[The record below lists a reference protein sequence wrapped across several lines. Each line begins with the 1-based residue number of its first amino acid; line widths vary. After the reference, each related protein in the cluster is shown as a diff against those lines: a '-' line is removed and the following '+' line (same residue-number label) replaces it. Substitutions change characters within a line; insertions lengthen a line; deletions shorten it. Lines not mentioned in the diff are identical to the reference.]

1 MDGSAFNFGCASV
14 TFPFPFLCFAFTKF
28 VNGSL
33 LDELFSG
40 RRVTVAFGLGFGFH
54 FSSVCSLTVSGLGFS
69 GGFWVDGGWS
79 RGSWVDGGFWLG
91 FWSRRGGGAVGL
103 GFGVG
108 LHPVG
113 HRFAVGLRWVLG
125 FGVAVGLLWGCRGFD
140 RGVAVGL
147 GGFEVGLG
155 FWGCRGVAVGLGG
168 FEVGLGFWGCRG
180 VAVGLGLP
188 WVCRGVAMGLP
199 WVWESTAKKKKKKKN
214 EEREKE
220 NEEREKKS

>member
-1 MDGSAFNFGCASV
+1 
-14 TFPFPFLCFAFTKF
+14 
-28 VNGSL
+28 
-33 LDELFSG
+33 
-40 RRVTVAFGLGFGFH
+40 VAFGLGFGFH

-125 FGVAVGLLWGCRGFD
+125 FGVAVGLPWGCRGF
-140 RGVAVGL
+140 G
-147 GGFEVGLG
+147 
-155 FWGCRGVAVGLGG
+155 
-168 FEVGLGFWGCRG
+168 
-180 VAVGLGLP
+180 
-188 WVCRGVAMGLP
+188 WV
-199 WVWESTAKKKKKKKN
+199 
-214 EEREKE
+214 
-220 NEEREKKS
+220 

>member
-1 MDGSAFNFGCASV
+1 
-14 TFPFPFLCFAFTKF
+14 
-28 VNGSL
+28 
-33 LDELFSG
+33 
-40 RRVTVAFGLGFGFH
+40 VAFGLGFGFH

-125 FGVAVGLLWGCRGFD
+125 FGLGVVVEPWVLGLAWALHPVGHRFAVGLRWVLGFGSRRGGGSWVCRGSWVCLPWGCCGF
-140 RGVAVGL
+140 GVAVGL
-147 GGFEVGLG
+147 G
-155 FWGCRGVAVGLGG
+155 RAQ
-168 FEVGLGFWGCRG
+168 R
-180 VAVGLGLP
+180 
-188 WVCRGVAMGLP
+188 RR
-199 WVWESTAKKKKKKKN
+199 K
-214 EEREKE
+214 
-220 NEEREKKS
+220 